1 MWLYEGKEFTSE
13 DIAGLHGFVY
23 IIKDTSSGR
32 KYIGRKAFFSRKTL
46 PALKGKTRKRKTVT
60 ESDWQSYYGS
70 NGALKELVALH
81 GPDRFRREI
90 LYLCRSSSE
99 CAYMEAKLQFQYDA
113 LVRDDYFNDWIMCR
127 VSRSHV
133 KTLKNSPRKS
143 TMETNCTSS

>member
-13 DIAGLHGFVY
+13 DIALYGFVY
-23 IIKDTSSGR
+23 LITDNKTDR

-46 PALKGKTRKRKTVT
+46 PPLKGKTRKRKTVT
-60 ESDWQSYYGS
+60 ESDWRSYYGS

-90 LYLCRSSSE
+90 LHLCRSSSE
-99 CAYMEAKLQFQYDA
+99 CAYWESKLQFQYDV
-113 LVRDDYFNDWIMCR
+113 LLSSDYFNDYIQCR
-127 VSRSHV
+127 ISGSHV
-133 KTLKNSPRKS
+133 KTLKNSPHKS